1 MNREDFIQ
9 TVSAAYDFTGK
20 HVDQE
25 SLAKPVEKII
35 KVAIYTIGTL
45 DHREQSGLSHN
56 ISEGRHHMLHPS
68 CVIAKAA
75 LF

>member
-25 SLAKPVEKII
+25 SLAKPVEKIF
-35 KVAIYTIGTL
+35 KAAIYTIGTL
-45 DHREQSGLSHN
+45 GHRE
-56 ISEGRHHMLHPS
+56 
-68 CVIAKAA
+68 
-75 LF
+75 